1 METSENSCAE
11 KRKELQTGRV
21 LQRKRKNCFP
31 FRWGGVLF
39 KTQMNSTILQSC
51 ISLSGVVEFLSF
63 FDDPVPLFNF
73 F

>member
-1 METSENSCAE
+1 
-11 KRKELQTGRV
+11 
-21 LQRKRKNCFP
+21 
-31 FRWGGVLF
+31 LF